1 MQVTTQNIAVPML
14 RFKEFDGDW
23 IKKKL
28 SDLKLNHA
36 VSPIENP
43 LQIREI
49 RRVIS
54 RISTAMTMKKLKSK

>member
-1 MQVTTQNIAVPML
+1 MKQ
-14 RFKEFDGDW
+14 KEIEKLSLEDLIDKLADF
-23 IKKKL
+23 KKKL

-49 RRVIS
+49 RRIIS

>member
-1 MQVTTQNIAVPML
+1 MKQ
-14 RFKEFDGDW
+14 KEIEKLSLEDLIDKLADF
-23 IKKKL
+23 KKKL

>member
-1 MQVTTQNIAVPML
+1 MKQ
-14 RFKEFDGDW
+14 KEIEKLSKEDLIDKLADFR
-23 IKKKL
+23 KKL

-49 RRVIS
+49 RRIIS

>member
-1 MQVTTQNIAVPML
+1 MKQ
-14 RFKEFDGDW
+14 KEIEKLSTEDLIDKLADF
-23 IKKKL
+23 KKKL

-49 RRVIS
+49 RRIIS

>member
-1 MQVTTQNIAVPML
+1 MKQ
-14 RFKEFDGDW
+14 KEIEKLSTEDLIDKLADF
-23 IKKKL
+23 KKKL

-54 RISTAMTMKKLKSK
+54 RISTAMTMNKLKSK

>member
-1 MQVTTQNIAVPML
+1 MKQ
-14 RFKEFDGDW
+14 KEIEKLSTEDLIDKLADF
-23 IKKKL
+23 KKKL
-28 SDLKLNHA
+28 SDLKLNHS

>member
-1 MQVTTQNIAVPML
+1 MKQ
-14 RFKEFDGDW
+14 KEIEKLSTEDLIDKLADF
-23 IKKKL
+23 KKKL

>member
-1 MQVTTQNIAVPML
+1 MKQ
-14 RFKEFDGDW
+14 KEIEKLSLEDLIDKLADF
-23 IKKKL
+23 KKKL

-36 VSPIENP
+36 VSPVENP

-49 RRVIS
+49 RRIIS

>member
-1 MQVTTQNIAVPML
+1 MKQ
-14 RFKEFDGDW
+14 KEIEKLSTEDLIDKLADF
-23 IKKKL
+23 KKKL

-43 LQIREI
+43 MQIREI